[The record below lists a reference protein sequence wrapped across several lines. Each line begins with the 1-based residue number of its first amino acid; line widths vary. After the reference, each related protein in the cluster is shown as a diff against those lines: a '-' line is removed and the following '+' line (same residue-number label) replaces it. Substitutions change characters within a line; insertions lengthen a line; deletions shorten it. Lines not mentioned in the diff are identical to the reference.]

1 VPARD
6 KVFCFGSFGF
16 RFSTVATLV
25 VAPPAPPPKTISK
38 PSETHPKTTEKPNQ
52 LPRPEADNMYVS
64 LFMVNWVIYVA
75 ADKLCFSAPVLV
87 RLSWH
92 LNCQAAQVL
101 DCGIGP
107 VNGPLFALAGLR
119 ARTRTNSTATI
130 ATKDA
135 NVAGSQQFVLEL
147 R

>member
-1 VPARD
+1 MFLLLVSAIMVSVFLRVLKLVD
-6 KVFCFGSFGF
+6 ACLDIKVQIKS
-16 RFSTVATLV
+16 
-25 VAPPAPPPKTISK
+25 PQII
-38 PSETHPKTTEKPNQ
+38 TESPG
-52 LPRPEADNMYVS
+52 
-64 LFMVNWVIYVA
+64 VA
-75 ADKLCFSAPVLV
+75 APSPRATPTSCCLLPVLV

-107 VNGPLFALAGLR
+107 VNGSLFALAGLR
-119 ARTRTNSTATI
+119 ARTRTNSSTTI